1 MSSATPAGDRDP
13 RAPFV
18 DEATFALVAELEIR
32 QAVRLQYYV
41 SLLTLDADI
50 HGPAPPLPGR
60 TLSGP
65 IAELIRDQIRG
76 SDVVSAVPESS
87 QLQVLLV
94 STHVHSLPAVIE
106 RIAAAV
112 GGHAFE
118 ADGRTWRV
126 TLSIGGACFPTTART
141 RPELFRQAESLSA
154 AARRE
159 ASQGHRYRLAQAE
172 S

>member
-1 MSSATPAGDRDP
+1 MSAATPPEPPDS
-13 RAPFV
+13 RAPIV
-18 DEATFALVAELEIR
+18 DEATFALVAELELR

-50 HGPAPPLPGR
+50 HGPPTSPPGAVLRG
-60 TLSGP
+60 L
-65 IAELIRDQIRG
+65 IAELIRREIRG
-76 SDVVSAVPESS
+76 SDVVSVGPEPP
-87 QLQVLLV
+87 QVRVLLV
-94 STHVHSLPAVIE
+94 STHLHSLPAVIE

-112 GGHAFE
+112 NGHPFQA
-118 ADGRTWRV
+118 AGHLYRV

-141 RPELFRQAESLSA
+141 RPELFEQAGSLSA

-159 ASQGHRYRLAQAE
+159 VMPGHRYRLAEAL